1 MYVARLMYVSAW
13 MKARAPMYHVSRLRL
28 FRCSLGSDVSI
39 SNASGGAYATLV
51 RRQLAAG
58 SSHAFST
65 DSLASLDPSND
76 TSNTL
81 QPPSANQQPGNRNR
95 EDRSLRIS
103 HRGRSVS
110 PDPQG
115 RSSPRPP
122 RMGQTKG
129 SRPVDM
135 TRQDTGA
142 IVDSVMADVIG
153 GDGMLPQ
160 RDRQPSSP
168 GAPQSR
174 PPNAL

>member
-1 MYVARLMYVSAW
+1 MLAVLHISCCRQSDCCTGIVSS
-13 MKARAPMYHVSRLRL
+13 PLDVV
-28 FRCSLGSDVSI
+28 GSD
-39 SNASGGAYATLV
+39 ASMSDPAGGAYATLV

-76 TSNTL
+76 TSNIL
-81 QPPSANQQPGNRNR
+81 QPPSASQSGRPQG
-95 EDRSLRIS
+95 DRPLHIS

-153 GDGMLPQ
+153 GDGILPR
-160 RDRQPSSP
+160 RDRQSGSP
-168 GAPQSR
+168 GPTSR